1 MMKRETIVFS
11 RFFIIVFFLFLI
23 FGFHYGF
30 YLILLNTDSFGLK
43 DIKIEGNRFLSNE
56 EVINISGLSKGIN
69 IISLD
74 LKNIANKIK
83 RNVFIKEVVVKRIF
97 PDKIEIIIK
106 EKDVVANLNYNG
118 SYFVIDRN
126 GQILTNG
133 IYILAPYLELD
144 YTPVI
149 EKNSIKDEFV
159 SLTLGNIYDYGK
171 IDKIEKILI
180 KKDSGVYILLKKP
193 ANVIFF
199 AGKKILDE
207 TLLDRIFY
215 LADYITSNNINIK
228 FVDLRKENAIGISNN

>member
-1 MMKRETIVFS
+1 MRKETIVVS
-11 RFFIIVFFLFLI
+11 RFFIIVFFLLLI

-69 IISLD
+69 IINLD
-74 LKNIANKIK
+74 LKEIANKIK
-83 RNVFIKEVVVKRIF
+83 RNIFIKEVEVKRIF

-144 YTPVI
+144 YIPVI
-149 EKNSIKDEFV
+149 EKNSLKDEFV
-159 SLTLGNIYDYGK
+159 TLTLGNVYDYGK

-193 ANVIFF
+193 SNVIFF

-207 TLLDRIFY
+207 NLLDRIFY